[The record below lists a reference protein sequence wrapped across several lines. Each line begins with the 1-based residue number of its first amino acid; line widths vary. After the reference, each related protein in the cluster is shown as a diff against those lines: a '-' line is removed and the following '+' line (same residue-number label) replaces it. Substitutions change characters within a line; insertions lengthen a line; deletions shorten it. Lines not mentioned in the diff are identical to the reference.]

1 MAKKKAVEQ
10 KPRSRQGH
18 PQRVGSQ
25 QKIRELMF
33 LVFDLCDSTGGWSEL
48 WNTLHDE
55 ALAKGLRNVE
65 DLFRLSDR
73 AGRHE

>member
-1 MAKKKAVEQ
+1 MAKKKAVAR
-10 KPRSRQGH
+10 KRSRQGH
-18 PQRVGSQ
+18 PERVGSQ

-33 LVFDLCDSTGGWSEL
+33 DVFDLCNKTGFWDEL
-48 WNTLHDE
+48 WDTLYDE

-65 DLFRLSDR
+65 DLFMLSDC